1 MNDRNATAR
10 IQRVK
15 VALMGMQRYNWEQG
29 VAAQAMLEL
38 GEDDYVVALAR
49 ASIMRQREGRFAVI
63 GGYRPITDSAS
74 VGEAV
79 LYAAKITGDPI
90 FEKGADEMLEVIFKT
105 DHKSANGTIYHTQ
118 EPNKTIMSDAF
129 YMLPPFL
136 AAAGHYREAV
146 KQIEGFREALWNPG
160 DRLYSHIWDD
170 QKKEFR
176 RRDYWGFGNGWTAA
190 GLVRVIRALPESM
203 SDDRDR
209 LMGYAR
215 ELIDGCLV
223 HLRDDGFFHNIVDKP
238 DTFVET
244 NLSQAISYSIYRG
257 VAAGWLERS
266 YLKPADRMR
275 EAANGKVD
283 RYGLVQDVCG
293 VPDFNRPH
301 IAPEGQA
308 FFLLMEAAARDLFES
323 HQ

>member
-1 MNDRNATAR
+1 M
-10 IQRVK
+10 
-15 VALMGMQRYNWEQG
+15 
-29 VAAQAMLEL
+29 
-38 GEDDYVVALAR
+38 
-49 ASIMRQREGRFAVI
+49 
-63 GGYRPITDSAS
+63 
-74 VGEAV
+74 
-79 LYAAKITGDPI
+79 
-90 FEKGADEMLEVIFKT
+90 
-105 DHKSANGTIYHTQ
+105 
-118 EPNKTIMSDAF
+118 
-129 YMLPPFL
+129 
-136 AAAGHYREAV
+136 
-146 KQIEGFREALWNPG
+146 
-160 DRLYSHIWDD
+160 
-170 QKKEFR
+170 
-176 RRDYWGFGNGWTAA
+176 
-190 GLVRVIRALPESM
+190 LPESM

-209 LMGYAR
+209 LMGYVR
-215 ELIDGCLV
+215 ELIDGCLA

-266 YLKPADRMR
+266 YLKAADRMR

-323 HQ
+323 NQ